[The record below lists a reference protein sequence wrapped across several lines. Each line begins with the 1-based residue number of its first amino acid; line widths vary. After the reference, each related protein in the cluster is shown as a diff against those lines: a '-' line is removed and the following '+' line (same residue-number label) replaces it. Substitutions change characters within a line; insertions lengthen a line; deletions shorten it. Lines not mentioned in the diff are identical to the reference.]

1 MPLAQLRTAERR
13 TQQHQGQR
21 TGCFRVRFT
30 PEQHLL
36 RQKTGQRHID
46 VAQHPLCLPLVQQ
59 GQHPG
64 RCPGQHLPGMPSRI
78 RPIDH
83 RHIVGHV
90 PDGMRQPPGSGI
102 RPRIRHGTGDHVP
115 NGACGPVRIG
125 FIPDAGC
132 LIPGQA
138 LHACSLII
146 QPGKQVSRQPVRLR
160 PPGASCRPAR
170 HAATS
175 RFLPAKAA
183 SSVSITSREGRA
195 AKTPPEGADIPR
207 RNR

>member
-1 MPLAQLRTAERR
+1 MPGL
-13 TQQHQGQR
+13 
-21 TGCFRVRFT
+21 
-30 PEQHLL
+30 HLL

-46 VAQHPLCLPLVQQ
+46 VAQHPLCLPVVQQ
-59 GQHPG
+59 RQHPD
-64 RCPGQHLPGMPSRI
+64 RCPGQ
-78 RPIDH
+78 
-83 RHIVGHV
+83 
-90 PDGMRQPPGSGI
+90 
-102 RPRIRHGTGDHVP
+102 RHGTGEHVP
-115 NGACGPVRIG
+115 NGACRPVRVG

-132 LIPGQA
+132 RIPGQA